1 MMASSNQEID
11 IAKNIR
17 VIEWLKTE
25 LLGTVSTLFR
35 AMLKGSEEVIMEALA
50 GIVIMTY
57 VLARRLGI
65 NFARLDIKIESKLRS
80 TIKDNHEVEQW
91 YGDLTAMLKYVSD
104 KKR

>member
-1 MMASSNQEID
+1 MSSSNHEVD
-11 IAKNIR
+11 IARNIR
-17 VIEWLKTE
+17 VIEWLRTE
-25 LLGTVSTLFR
+25 LLSAVSTLFR
-35 AMLKGSEEVIMEALA
+35 AMLKGSEELIMEALA

-65 NFARLDIKIESKLRS
+65 NFARLDVKIEGKLRS
-80 TIKDNHEVEQW
+80 SVREDHEVEQC

>member
-1 MMASSNQEID
+1 MTSSNQGVD

-17 VIEWLKTE
+17 IIEWLKTE
-25 LLGTVSTLFR
+25 LLNTVAALFK
-35 AMLKGSEEVIMEALA
+35 AMLKGSEEVILEALA

-80 TIKDNHEVEQW
+80 TIREDHEMEQW

>member
-1 MMASSNQEID
+1 MASSNHEVD
-11 IAKNIR
+11 IARNIR

-25 LLGTVSTLFR
+25 LLGTVSALFR
-35 AMLKGSEEVIMEALA
+35 AMLKGSEEVILEALA

-65 NFARLDIKIESKLRS
+65 NFARLDIKIEGKLRS
-80 TIKDNHEVEQW
+80 TIREDHEVEQW

>member
-1 MMASSNQEID
+1 MAPPNQGID

-17 VIEWLKTE
+17 IIEWLKSE
-25 LLGTVSTLFR
+25 LLSSVAALFK
-35 AMLKGSEEVIMEALA
+35 AMLRGSEEVMREALA

-65 NFARLDIKIESKLRS
+65 NFAQLDIQIESKLRS
-80 TIKDNHEVEQW
+80 TVREGHEVEQW
-91 YGDLTAMLKYVSD
+91 YGDLTAMLKYFSD